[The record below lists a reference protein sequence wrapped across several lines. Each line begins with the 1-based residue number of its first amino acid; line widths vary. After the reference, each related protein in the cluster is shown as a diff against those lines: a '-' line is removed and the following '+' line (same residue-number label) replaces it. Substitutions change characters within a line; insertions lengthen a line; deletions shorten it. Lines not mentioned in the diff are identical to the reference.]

1 MSVRGSGATVAWRIA
16 TAEVRR
22 QGRRYIGSRHHEAL
36 FVLALVLLAPVL
48 VVFVQAAVAVGRSLA
63 AGDPT
68 TVSAAR
74 YYLPGVVIFVVVL
87 GAIQA
92 GRRVLSLDAREMM
105 LTAVPVR
112 TLVRGLL
119 LADLFEWAVVFLTP
133 ATVLVLAVA
142 VGAGSPVLAVVG
154 TLAVVTLFVAAILFG
169 YALGLLVRLGLR
181 QVPLPL
187 SVRSVLGALG
197 GVTAAVVA
205 GGLVA
210 FAGSI
215 AVHGPAPTATAGT
228 AESGGGIAPISLPVA
243 SLPAGD
249 PLSRLSWY
257 ADLLFVGTPAVETL
271 TTATV
276 VAAVAVVLTIPGS
289 LTVISVFSPGFWYGD
304 APLSGDGGT
313 RTGSQSV
320 ASSSPTRRVATRLW
334 WRAVRAP
341 HRHGFVFYYLFA
353 LGTLLVPAVVYPAM
367 AVTLV
372 GASFVLLG
380 VWLAGALFCLN
391 PLGEEEEMLAQLLLA
406 TMPAAV
412 LLRARM
418 LLGVLVGVPLVLVG
432 TTLLALG
439 PLSGVEALTLGV
451 YWVALTLAS
460 ASFALGVG
468 SLTPRYTPVRLFAR
482 VESVAPSV
490 TAIVYHLVVTTVL
503 VAAGP
508 ALVLADFD
516 LILVDGFLLG
526 LLVLVTDG
534 SYRYALE
541 SFEATGRDPGRVRWS
556 RRLAVH
562 LAVGVAV
569 IGSLVSSAVGLAAL
583 VLLPGQGVTD
593 LVLLFVAG
601 YLGYLLV
608 VVLILEG
615 FGDGIRGMDLY
626 WLSDSDIRHVILGI
640 AATGTVEMGVV
651 AMAWY
656 FDLPMAEETLTA
668 YAAVGG
674 TGLLLSILPLV
685 LLVNGPIEELMFR
698 GVVQRNL
705 DRSFTTAGAVM
716 VGSAVFAIA
725 HLPMY
730 SGTPAAVGMA
740 LAQLFAVSIVWGTVY
755 ARTHNLAVP
764 MLCHGVSNALAVALL
779 LL

>member
-1 MSVRGSGATVAWRIA
+1 MSVRGRRVAGVAWRIA
-16 TAEVRR
+16 GAEVRR
-22 QGRRYIGSRHHEAL
+22 HGRRYVGSRHHEAL
-36 FVLALVLLAPVL
+36 LVLALVLLAPVFVL
-48 VVFVQAAVAVGRSLA
+48 FVQGAMAVGRSLA
-63 AGDPT
+63 AGDPA

-74 YYLPGVVIFVVVL
+74 YYLPGVVVFVVVL

-119 LADLFEWAVVFLTP
+119 LADLFEWTVVFLVP

-154 TLAVVTLFVAAILFG
+154 TVAVAVLFVAAILFG

-181 QVPLPL
+181 HVPLPTTF
-187 SVRSVLGALG
+187 RSLLGALG

-215 AVHGPAPTATAGT
+215 AVHGPAPTATAG
-228 AESGGGIAPISLPVA
+228 SGGGETFAPVSIPVA
-243 SLPAGD
+243 TLPAGD

-271 TTATV
+271 TTATL

-289 LTVISVFSPGFWYGD
+289 LTVISVFSPSFWYGD
-304 APLSGDGGT
+304 APLSGDT
-313 RTGSQSV
+313 RTRAGSQSV
-320 ASSSPTRRVATRLW
+320 TAASPTRRVATRLW

-353 LGTLLVPAVVYPAM
+353 LGTLVVPAVVYPSLAL
-367 AVTLV
+367 ALV

-391 PLGEEEEMLAQLLLA
+391 PLGEEEEMLAQHLLA
-406 TMPAAV
+406 TLPTAV
-412 LLRARM
+412 VLRARL
-418 LLGVLVGVPLVLVG
+418 LLGVVVGVPLVLVG
-432 TTLLALG
+432 TLLLALG
-439 PLSGVEALTLGV
+439 PLSLVDAAALGG
-451 YWVALTLAS
+451 YWLALTLAS
-460 ASFALGVG
+460 AAFALGVG
-468 SLTPRYTPVRLFAR
+468 SLAPRYTPVRLFAR

-508 ALVLADFD
+508 ALVLTGFD
-516 LILVDGFLLG
+516 LLLVGGFLLG

-569 IGSLVSSAVGLAAL
+569 IGSLVSSAVGLAVL
-583 VLLPGQGVTD
+583 VLLPGQAVTD

-608 VVLILEG
+608 ALLILEG

-656 FDLPMAEETLTA
+656 FELPVAEETLTA

-698 GVVQRNL
+698 GVIQRNL

-716 VGSAVFAIA
+716 VGSAVFALA

-740 LAQLFAVSIVWGTVY
+740 LAQLFAISIVWGTVY

>member
-1 MSVRGSGATVAWRIA
+1 MSARWPRANVAWRIA
-16 TAEVRR
+16 SAEVQRN
-22 QGRRYIGSRHHEAL
+22 GRRYIGSRHHEAL
-36 FVLALVLLAPVL
+36 LVLALVLLAPVF
-48 VVFVQAAVAVGRSLA
+48 VVFVQAAMAVGRSLA

-74 YYLPGVVIFVVVL
+74 YYLPGVVVFVVVL

-119 LADLFEWAVVFLTP
+119 LADLFEWTVVFLTP
-133 ATVLVLAVA
+133 ATILVLAVA
-142 VGAGSPVLAVVG
+142 VGAGSPILAVAG
-154 TLAVVTLFVAAILFG
+154 TLAVATLFVAAILFG

-181 QVPLPL
+181 RVPLPT

-197 GVTAAVVA
+197 GVTAAVMA

-215 AVHGPAPTATAGT
+215 AVHGPAPTATTGTGAGGVL
-228 AESGGGIAPISLPVA
+228 AQVSIPVA
-243 SLPAGD
+243 TLPAGD

-271 TTATV
+271 TTATL

-289 LTVISVFSPGFWYGD
+289 LTVISVFSPSFWYGD
-304 APLSGDGGT
+304 APLSSDG
-313 RTGSQSV
+313 RTHIGSQSV
-320 ASSSPTRRVATRLW
+320 RSPSPTRRVATRLW
-334 WRAVRAP
+334 WRAVRSP
-341 HRHGFVFYYLFA
+341 HRHGYVFYYLFA
-353 LGTLLVPAVVYPAM
+353 VGTLLVPVVVYPSLAL
-367 AVTLV
+367 TLV
-372 GASFVLLG
+372 GTSFVLLG
-380 VWLAGALFCLN
+380 VWLAGALFGLN

-418 LLGVLVGVPLVLVG
+418 MLGVLVGVPLVLVG

-439 PLSGVEALTLGV
+439 PLAPLDALAVGG

-460 ASFALGVG
+460 AAFALGVG
-468 SLTPRYTPVRLFAR
+468 TLAPRYTPVRLFAR

-490 TAIVYHLVVTTVL
+490 TAIVYHLVATTVL

-508 ALVLADFD
+508 ALVLAEFD
-516 LILVDGFLLG
+516 LLLVVGFLFG

-541 SFEATGRDPGRVRWS
+541 SFEAVGRDPGRVRWS

-569 IGSLVSSAVGLAAL
+569 IGTLVSSAVGLAAL
-583 VLLPGQGVTD
+583 VVLPGDGVTD

-601 YLGYLLV
+601 YFGYLLV

-615 FGDGIRGMDLY
+615 FGDGIRGMDVY
-626 WLSDSDIRHVILGI
+626 WLSDSDVTHVIAGV
-640 AATGTVEMGVV
+640 AATGAVEMGVV

-656 FDLPMAEETLTA
+656 FDLPVAEHTLVS
-668 YAAVGG
+668 YAALGG
-674 TGLLLSILPLV
+674 AGLLLSVLPLV

-698 GVVQRNL
+698 GVIQRNL

-740 LAQLFAVSIVWGTVY
+740 LAQLFAISIVWGTVY